1 MVTMK
6 DLLECGVH
14 FGHQTRRW
22 NQKMKKF
29 GKWLINNVKFSIR
42 EDATDKYIFYG
53 GHSDEIYTMDEIVDI
68 YKRELLK
75 IKHKG
80 NL

>member
-1 MVTMK
+1 MK
-6 DLLECGVH
+6 VISDKQLIVQEIVA
-14 FGHQTRRW
+14 